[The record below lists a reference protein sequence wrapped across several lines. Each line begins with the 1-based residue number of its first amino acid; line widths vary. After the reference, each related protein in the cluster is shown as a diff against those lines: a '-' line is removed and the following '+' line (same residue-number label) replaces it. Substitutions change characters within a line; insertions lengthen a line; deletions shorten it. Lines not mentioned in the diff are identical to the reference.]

1 MKNIHV
7 HKGPTIWP
15 LDKDSFDVSDVDY
28 VATNFTDLNF
38 IVEHVGM
45 PRIEDF
51 CWIGVQEPNVY
62 GGLAVLMPF
71 IHPRPRYFADVM
83 AELLFWLG
91 EDRLLFASD
100 YALWHPK
107 WIVEKF
113 VDFHLPE
120 QVSTD
125 VGVSLSVEAKQKIL
139 GLNACKLY
147 DIDPVEHG
155 AKLRAD
161 EFGQKAATGPA
172 AAATTGPG
180 RRRRARWPR
189 RSRREPEPRRGEGR
203 ARGGDGPRARQSLV
217 ALDFVQSLDVA
228 DGEVRA
234 TIRLPTFWC
243 SPNFA
248 YLMMSDAHEALRAFP
263 GRRSR

>member
-1 MKNIHV
+1 MKLYTAEWRGDSRGWSLDDPMAERYLEKCVELAVKDIHV
-7 HKGPTIWP
+7 HKGPTIRP
-15 LDKDSFDVSDVDY
+15 LNKDAFDVSEIDHA
-28 VATNFTDLNF
+28 ATNFTDLNF

-71 IHPRPRYFADVM
+71 IHPRPKYFADVM

-91 EDRLLFASD
+91 EDRLMFASD

-113 VDFHLPE
+113 VDFDLPE

-147 DIDPVEHG
+147 DIDPAEHG
-155 AKLRAD
+155 ARLRAD
-161 EFGQKAATGPA
+161 EFGVKAATGP
-172 AAATTGPG
+172 GPE
-180 RRRRARWPR
+180 A
-189 RSRREPEPRRGEGR
+189 EG
-203 ARGGDGPRARQSLV
+203 
-217 ALDFVQSLDVA
+217 ALA
-228 DGEVRA
+228 EEVKA
-234 TIRLPTFWC
+234 
-243 SPNFA
+243 
-248 YLMMSDAHEALRAFP
+248 
-263 GRRSR
+263 

>member
-1 MKNIHV
+1 
-7 HKGPTIWP
+7 
-15 LDKDSFDVSDVDY
+15 
-28 VATNFTDLNF
+28 
-38 IVEHVGM
+38 
-45 PRIEDF
+45 
-51 CWIGVQEPNVY
+51 
-62 GGLAVLMPF
+62 
-71 IHPRPRYFADVM
+71 M

-91 EDRLLFASD
+91 EDRLLASD

-113 VDFHLPE
+113 VDFQLPE

-180 RRRRARWPR
+180 PQA
-189 RSRREPEPRRGEGR
+189 EGALAEEVTTPRRGD
-203 ARGGDGPRARQSLV
+203 ALGG
-217 ALDFVQSLDVA
+217 
-228 DGEVRA
+228 
-234 TIRLPTFWC
+234 
-243 SPNFA
+243 
-248 YLMMSDAHEALRAFP
+248 
-263 GRRSR
+263 